1 MRHQCCST
9 NWWHIMVKEH
19 FSSKILTA
27 LLISITLPPT
37 PSPSTRN
44 SPVDLY
50 DKFYWPIDQS
60 IYTCPLLPTQS
71 VTLCSKEG
79 CMWVLALFVCLFV
92 FFFRTEI
99 SKPQFL
105 VFNSKGALWNLRS
118 LTNQPYWWFY
128 CLLHL
133 TLWCK
138 ILKNV
143 CSSVKIERPLKHSTQ
158 GIMKWNERNWQ

>member
-1 MRHQCCST
+1 MRHQCCRT

-27 LLISITLPPT
+27 LLISITPALPPPPPLIT
-37 PSPSTRN
+37 LQLTFMIN
-44 SPVDLY
+44 
-50 DKFYWPIDQS
+50 FIDQL
-60 IYTCPLLPTQS
+60 INQFIPVHYLPTQS

-138 ILKNV
+138 ILKNL
-143 CSSVKIERPLKHSTQ
+143 CRSVKIERPLKHSTQ
-158 GIMKWNERNWQ
+158 GIMKWNERHWQ